1 MEAVGASDE
10 NIDNKRRRLIFRS
23 AHRGIKEMDLI
34 MGSFARVNV
43 PVFNEAELAEYDVLL
58 CNNDPDLY
66 NWVTK
71 KEPAPDDIAGLSVF
85 KKLLDHRVV

>member
-10 NIDNKRRRLIFRS
+10 NIENKRRRLIFRS

-34 MGSFARVNV
+34 MGSFARANV
-43 PVFNEAELAEYDVLL
+43 PNFTEADLAEYDTLL

-66 NWVTK
+66 NWVTR
-71 KEPAPDDIAGLSVF
+71 KESAPDDVAGLSVF
-85 KKLLDHRVV
+85 QKLLDHKVV